1 MDAFIG
7 EIRLFPYNFVPQ
19 NWAYCDGSLI
29 TVQQNPALYSV
40 IGTLY
45 GGTLGQNFKLPNLN
59 GRVAM
64 GAGAGPGLTDR
75 PVGTTMGADRI
86 TMVASNFAPHT
97 HQVLAKDGSE
107 SAAALDIPNNTA
119 YLAQPRNIRLYNNT
133 APTATNQTLAA
144 TTVSNA
150 GSGATSTALRNT
162 LQPFQTLSY
171 CICLDGEYPIKS
183 S

>member
-1 MDAFIG
+1 MDAFTG

-19 NWAYCDGSLI
+19 NWAYCDGSTI

-40 IGTLY
+40 IGNLY
-45 GGTLGQNFKLPNLN
+45 GGTPGQNFKLPDLN

-64 GAGAGPGLTDR
+64 GAGLSDI
-75 PVGTTMGADRI
+75 PVGKALGADRI

-97 HQVLAKDGSE
+97 HQVVAKDGNE
-107 SAAALDIPNNTA
+107 SAAALDIPNSTA

-133 APTATNQTLAA
+133 APTATGPRLAA
-144 TTVSNA
+144 ITVGNA

-162 LQPFQTLSY
+162 MQPFQTLSY
-171 CICLDGEYPIKS
+171 CICLDGEYPIRAS
-183 S
+183 

>member
-19 NWAYCDGSLI
+19 NWAYCDGSIL

-40 IGTLY
+40 IGNRY
-45 GGTLGQNFKLPNLN
+45 GGSPGQNFKLPNLN

-75 PVGTTMGADRI
+75 PVGTALGADRI
-86 TMVASNFAPHT
+86 TMGPSNFAPHT
-97 HQVLAKDGSE
+97 HSVMAKDGSE
-107 SAAALDIPNNTA
+107 SAVALDTPNSTA

-133 APTATNQTLAA
+133 APTATSQTLAA
-144 TTVSNA
+144 TTVGNA

-162 LQPFQTLSY
+162 MQPFQTLSY

>member
-1 MDAFIG
+1 MDAFTG

-45 GGTLGQNFKLPNLN
+45 GGTPGQNFKLPNLN

-75 PVGTTMGADRI
+75 PVGTALGADRI
-86 TMVASNFAPHT
+86 TMVASNFASHT

-107 SAAALDIPNNTA
+107 SAAALDTPNNTA
-119 YLAQPRNIRLYNNT
+119 YLAQPRNVRLYNSTPPTNT
-133 APTATNQTLAA
+133 DPTLAP
-144 TTVSNA
+144 TTVSGTGTNP
-150 GSGATSTALRNT
+150 TSTALRNT
-162 LQPFQTLSY
+162 MQPFLTLAY
-171 CICLDGEYPIKS
+171 CICLDGEYPIRAS
-183 S
+183 

>member
-19 NWAYCDGSLI
+19 NWAYCDGSIL

-40 IGTLY
+40 IGNRY
-45 GGTLGQNFKLPNLN
+45 GGSPGQNFKLPNLN

-75 PVGTTMGADRI
+75 PVGTALGADRI
-86 TMVASNFAPHT
+86 TMGPSNFAPHT
-97 HQVLAKDGSE
+97 HSVMAKDGSE
-107 SAAALDIPNNTA
+107 SAVALDTPNSTA

-133 APTATNQTLAA
+133 APTATSQKLAA
-144 TTVSNA
+144 TTVGNA

-162 LQPFQTLSY
+162 MQPFQTLSY

>member
-19 NWAYCDGSLI
+19 NWAYCDGSIL

-40 IGTLY
+40 IGNRY
-45 GGTLGQNFKLPNLN
+45 GGSPGQNFKLPNLN

-64 GAGAGPGLTDR
+64 GAGAGPGLSDR
-75 PVGTTMGADRI
+75 PVGTALGADRI
-86 TMVASNFAPHT
+86 TMGPSNFAPHT
-97 HQVLAKDGSE
+97 HSVMAKDGSE
-107 SAAALDIPNNTA
+107 SAVALDTPNSTA

-133 APTATNQTLAA
+133 APTATNQKLAA
-144 TTVSNA
+144 TTVGNA

-162 LQPFQTLSY
+162 MQPFQTLSY

>member
-1 MDAFIG
+1 MDAFTG

-19 NWAYCDGSLI
+19 NWAYCDGSTI

-40 IGTLY
+40 IGNLY
-45 GGTLGQNFKLPNLN
+45 GGTPGQNFKLPNLN

-64 GAGAGPGLTDR
+64 GAGQGPGLTDR
-75 PVGTTMGADRI
+75 PIGTALGADRI
-86 TMVASNFAPHT
+86 TMGPSNFAPHT
-97 HQVLAKDGSE
+97 HSVMAKDGSE
-107 SAAALDIPNNTA
+107 SAAALDTPNSSA
-119 YLAQPRNIRLYNNT
+119 YLAQPRNVRLYNNA

-144 TTVSNA
+144 ATVGNA

-162 LQPFQTLSY
+162 MQPFQTLSY
-171 CICLDGEYPIKS
+171 CICLDGEYPIRS